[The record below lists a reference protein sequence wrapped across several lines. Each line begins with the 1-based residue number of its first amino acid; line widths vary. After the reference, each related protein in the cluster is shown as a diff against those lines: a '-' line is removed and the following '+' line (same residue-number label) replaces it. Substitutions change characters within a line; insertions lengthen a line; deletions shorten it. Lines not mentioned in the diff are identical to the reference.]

1 MIRAKYFFFFL
12 HRDILFPTVITLAF
26 GKFWMNSIINNKLV
40 KDQLKPP
47 EEEEGIMFEGRKPD
61 ILEGHDV

>member
-1 MIRAKYFFFFL
+1 MIRAIFFL
-12 HRDILFPTVITLAF
+12 HKDILFPTIIALAF
-26 GKFWMNSIINNKLV
+26 RKFWMNSIINNKLV

-47 EEEEGIMFEGRKPD
+47 EEEEGVMLEGRKPE

>member
-1 MIRAKYFFFFL
+1 
-12 HRDILFPTVITLAF
+12 
-26 GKFWMNSIINNKLV
+26 MNSIINNKLV

-47 EEEEGIMFEGRKPD
+47 EEEEGVMFEGRKPE